1 MPTIFDVAKK
11 ANVSV
16 MTVSRVLNK
25 PTKVSP
31 RTIKKIHLIM
41 DNLGFQ
47 PSHIARS
54 LVKKKTNSIGIIM
67 PDIKNTFFNNWFRSV
82 DDYAQKFGYY
92 SLLCNTDEDTE
103 NEMKFIRL
111 FHAQRV
117 DGILIVPH
125 SKESVNYLVKSNMK
139 FILVDRMYASVNAD
153 FITTDHF
160 TGAYDATE
168 YLVQLGHTR
177 IGILK
182 GPGFLFPDVERFRGF
197 CSVMKK
203 YNIEIKQELIKNCKF
218 EEATAYDTVKDLFQQ
233 LNRPT
238 AIFSFNSL
246 MTIGAIKAI
255 HSLNLSIP
263 EDISLLSFDEIPG
276 QDIFKPKITYIL
288 QPIENLGKS
297 AIKFL
302 LEKID
307 NPENKKKYRIF
318 LKPELIK
325 GDSCRRIN

>member
-1 MPTIFDVAKK
+1 MPTIFDIAKK

-31 RTIKKIHLIM
+31 KTIQKIHLIM

-54 LVKKKTNSIGIIM
+54 LVKKKTNSIGILM
-67 PDIKNTFFNNWFRSV
+67 PDIKNTFFNSWFRSV
-82 DDYAQKFGYY
+82 DDYAQRFGYN
-92 SLLCNTDEDTE
+92 SLLCNTDEDSD

-125 SKESVNYLVKSNMK
+125 SRESVNYLIKSNMK
-139 FILVDRMYASVNAD
+139 FILVDRMYEAINTD
-153 FITTDHF
+153 FVITDHYA
-160 TGAYDATE
+160 GACKASE
-168 YLVQLGHTR
+168 YLISLGHR
-177 IGILK
+177 KIGILK
-182 GPGFLFPDVERFRGF
+182 GPGFLFPDVERYRGF

-203 YNIEIKQELIKNCKF
+203 YNIEINQAFIKNCKF
-218 EEATAYDTVKDLFQQ
+218 EEALAYDAVKNLLQQ
-233 LNRPT
+233 QDRPT
-238 AIFSFNSL
+238 AVFSFNSL

-255 HSLNLSIP
+255 NSLNLTIP
-263 EDISLLSFDEIPG
+263 ADISLVSFDEIPG
-276 QDIFKPKITYIL
+276 QEIFKPKITYIL
-288 QPIENLGKS
+288 QPIEDLGRN
-297 AIKFL
+297 ATKFL
-302 LEKID
+302 LEKIE
-307 NPENKKKYRIF
+307 NPDSKKRYRVF
-318 LKPELIK
+318 LKPKLIT